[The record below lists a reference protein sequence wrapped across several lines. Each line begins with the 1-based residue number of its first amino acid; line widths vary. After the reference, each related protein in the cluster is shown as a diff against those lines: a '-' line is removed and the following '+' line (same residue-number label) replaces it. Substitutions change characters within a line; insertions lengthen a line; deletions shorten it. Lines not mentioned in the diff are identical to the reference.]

1 MRPLSSRNPTSSP
14 SASEDGQTEKDKVD
28 YVHVLEDKIYENP
41 LVMTQIENNTKDQ
54 AKLGGF
60 QNAIDNAIIT
70 SGEAHQKMMIHLL
83 SNLGEAA
90 ETSNLLLDL
99 MYAEKKN
106 SEFDQSDVE

>member
-60 QNAIDNAIIT
+60 QNAVDNAIIT
-70 SGEAHQKMMIHLL
+70 
-83 SNLGEAA
+83 
-90 ETSNLLLDL
+90 
-99 MYAEKKN
+99 
-106 SEFDQSDVE
+106 